1 MGTTTKAIA
10 RVAGVSEGLIF
21 SMFDSKTDVFF
32 EATALQSKLGYQANL
47 DFVMSLNEKHGTGI
61 GNAILIREW
70 LSPRLSKFRA
80 ALLEEIRITWHN
92 VDLWRRIQNV
102 KQELVSDVRLAGKKA
117 SLTPLERAVQTMADA
132 VGAEDELV
140 NNAGIIQEKPFLDT
154 TEADWDRM
162 LGIDLKS
169 VFLTSRA
176 VLPGMVARGSGVI
189 VNLASDLGILGRE
202 NYAPY
207 CAAKAGVIGL
217 TRSLA
222 REFAPHGIRVNA
234 IAPGPV
240 NTAMVSLQHMSAE
253 WMEKELAIPQHRVA
267 EPEEIAA
274 TALFLASDL
283 SRFYCGQVL
292 GPNGG
297 SAMP

>member
-1 MGTTTKAIA
+1 MNALSLQGK
-10 RVAGVSEGLIF
+10 
-21 SMFDSKTDVFF
+21 
-32 EATALQSKLGYQANL
+32 TALVTGAA
-47 DFVMSLNEKHGTGI
+47 TGI
-61 GNAILIREW
+61 GRAIALMFAQAGARVVVNHLNQTAQAQAVVQAIANAGGEALAIDADVSRADQVQ
-70 LSPRLSKFRA
+70 RLVA
-80 ALLEEIRITWHN
+80 N
-92 VDLWRRIQNV
+92 
-102 KQELVSDVRLAGKKA
+102 AG
-117 SLTPLERAVQTMADA
+117 EVHI
-132 VGAEDELV
+132 LV

-154 TEADWDRM
+154 TEDDWDRM

-222 REFAPHGIRVNA
+222 REFAPQGIRVNA

-240 NTAMVSLQHMSAE
+240 NTAMVSLENMSAE
-253 WMEKELAIPQHRVA
+253 WIEKELAIPQHRVA

-297 SAMP
+297 SVMP

>member
-1 MGTTTKAIA
+1 MNPMSLQGRRALVTGAATGIG
-10 RVAGVSEGLIF
+10 R
-21 SMFDSKTDVFF
+21 
-32 EATALQSKLGYQANL
+32 ATALMLAQAGAHVVVNHL
-47 DFVMSLNEKHGTGI
+47 RQAEAAQAVVQ
-61 GNAILIREW
+61 AIEAAGGQATAIDADVSVAGDVE
-70 LSPRLSKFRA
+70 RLVA
-80 ALLEEIRITWHN
+80 
-92 VDLWRRIQNV
+92 Q
-102 KQELVSDVRLAGKKA
+102 AG
-117 SLTPLERAVQTMADA
+117 EVHI
-132 VGAEDELV
+132 LV

-176 VLPGMVARGSGVI
+176 VLPGMVACGSGVI

-240 NTAMVSLQHMSAE
+240 NTAMVSLEHMSAE